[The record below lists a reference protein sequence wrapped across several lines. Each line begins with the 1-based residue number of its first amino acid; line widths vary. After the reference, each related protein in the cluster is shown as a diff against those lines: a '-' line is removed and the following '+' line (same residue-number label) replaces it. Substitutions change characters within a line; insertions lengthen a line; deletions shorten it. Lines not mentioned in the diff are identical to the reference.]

1 MTTLTATRVAEL
13 HASLAAQRT
22 NDHMTSNPKQYPAGM
37 ETYYE
42 LGKQRA
48 CGEAFSR
55 VPLPVASLVIAEG
68 VATCTVPAGHVFEPG
83 ETAVIA
89 GATVEGGSVNGGQEV
104 TAAAGNTFTFATALG
119 NQTATG
125 TITAGRPAPLS
136 LKWPEIQTLAGASE
150 ADKAAMVGTEI
161 EAGGTTWANV
171 SQVRAYCAG
180 VLEVHDALKA
190 TARGTNPRLLAT

>member
-1 MTTLTATRVAEL
+1 MNLTPTRTAEL
-13 HASLAAQRT
+13 HAALAAQRT
-22 NDHMTSNPKQYPAGM
+22 NEHMGANPKQYPAGM
-37 ETYYE
+37 GTFYE
-42 LGKQRA
+42 LGKRRA

-83 ETAVIA
+83 ETAEIA
-89 GATVEGGSVNGGQEV
+89 GATVTGGSVNGLQEI
-104 TAAAGNTFTFATALG
+104 TATAGNSFTFATALG
-119 NQTATG
+119 DQTATG
-125 TITAGRPAPLS
+125 AITAGRSAPLA
-136 LKWPEIQTLAGASE
+136 LKWPEVQALAGASE

-161 EAGGTTWANV
+161 EAGGTTWANI

-190 TARGTNPRLLAT
+190 TARGTNPMLLAT